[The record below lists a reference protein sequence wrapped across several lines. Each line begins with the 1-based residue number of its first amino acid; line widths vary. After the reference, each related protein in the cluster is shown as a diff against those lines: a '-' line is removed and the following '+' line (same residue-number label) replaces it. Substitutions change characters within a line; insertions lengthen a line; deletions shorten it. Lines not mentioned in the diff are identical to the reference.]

1 MSSNEPLHKS
11 LFYKDS
17 DGRTRLRDSTE
28 ATLTD
33 YEPVDFSSSKGFSPG
48 KRNLSKE
55 KSKGNNT
62 AIKVALVA
70 AAAIIGLPFL

>member
-33 YEPVDFSSSKGFSPG
+33 YEPVDFSSSS
-48 KRNLSKE
+48 SKE